1 MQPVP
6 TPFTEIL
13 IKHLLSKLL
22 IQKRGKLQ
30 APEFGTAISNPA
42 PAPISRFNTSFHH
55 YTSISREA
63 ETQKYKQSSFKQK
76 QTEDKYVFWHF
87 FLINLSYRNINCTN
101 TQKKPNKNYIVYF
114 KIPSQSG
121 RYFIINHLRVHNYVL
136 RGFFIIIINE
146 AK

>member
-101 TQKKPNKNYIVYF
+101 TQKKQTQIQTELHTRCYCFVDIKN
-114 KIPSQSG
+114 SW
-121 RYFIINHLRVHNYVL
+121 
-136 RGFFIIIINE
+136 
-146 AK
+146 